1 MNYYYVHS
9 NTTSFIV
16 NFIMIN
22 FWVIWA
28 SESDGDYEEYDDED
42 DIEEEIK
49 ESGCDRVLRLLQG
62 I

>member
-1 MNYYYVHS
+1 M
-9 NTTSFIV
+9 
-16 NFIMIN
+16 MIN

-42 DIEEEIK
+42 DIEEESK
-49 ESGCDRVLRLLQG
+49 ESECDRVLRLLQG

>member
-1 MNYYYVHS
+1 
-9 NTTSFIV
+9 
-16 NFIMIN
+16 MIN